1 VPARLLSANGAE
13 IRLDITRP
21 GAVLVREHYIAAWQ
35 VTLGHA
41 TLTAARRGWLD
52 VHAARPGPVTLQIKL

>member
-1 VPARLLSANGAE
+1 M
-13 IRLDITRP
+13 
-21 GAVLVREHYIAAWQ
+21 REHYIAAWQ